1 MVLTSLL
8 LVLALTGCGLWGRN
22 ESQVPRSENAPTQQ
36 QEESNLSPVG
46 ETSAPEPDIL
56 EPIPEGTSQ
65 NADVTEEVSQPPNQ
79 MSDTTLSDIVEERE
93 TTEELGTPIPEG
105 DTGMAAPSSEP
116 ASDWGTVPS
125 VTSAP
130 EPPQPV
136 IVIDPGHAAKA
147 YTGTEP
153 LGPGASEQKQKST
166 GGTSGAASGLM
177 EHELNLTI
185 ALQLRDELTARGYA
199 VVLTRETA
207 DVQISNAERAQIAND
222 YDADVYL
229 RIHANGAE
237 NSAVNGAM
245 TICTTSK
252 NPFVPQMYAE
262 NYRLSECVLNAYCE
276 VTGTKKE
283 RIWETDSMSGNNW
296 SNVPTTMIE
305 MGYMTNH
312 EEDLRMADPDHQ
324 RLMVQGIAD
333 GIDAYLSVSGGRVQ

>member
-1 MVLTSLL
+1 M
-8 LVLALTGCGLWGRN
+8 
-22 ESQVPRSENAPTQQ
+22 
-36 QEESNLSPVG
+36 
-46 ETSAPEPDIL
+46 SAEL
-56 EPIPEGTSQ
+56 
-65 NADVTEEVSQPPNQ
+65 TEEVSLLSPTPP
-79 MSDTTLSDIVEERE
+79 
-93 TTEELGTPIPEG
+93 
-105 DTGMAAPSSEP
+105 
-116 ASDWGTVPS
+116 
-125 VTSAP
+125 
-130 EPPQPV
+130 PPQPV

-305 MGYMTNH
+305 MGYMTNR

-333 GIDAYLSVSGGRVQ
+333 GIDAYLSVSGGRGQ